1 MVKSDANV
9 TVSGQGEID
18 AVMRMTQGPYA
29 VHCSVPEECDRI
41 TVSPLLY
48 LLIYVFFLI
57 WTREMCEFY
66 VHLFSDVC
74 IPQINSSDSRVG
86 LIYI

>member
-57 WTREMCEFY
+57 
-66 VHLFSDVC
+66 
-74 IPQINSSDSRVG
+74 
-86 LIYI
+86 